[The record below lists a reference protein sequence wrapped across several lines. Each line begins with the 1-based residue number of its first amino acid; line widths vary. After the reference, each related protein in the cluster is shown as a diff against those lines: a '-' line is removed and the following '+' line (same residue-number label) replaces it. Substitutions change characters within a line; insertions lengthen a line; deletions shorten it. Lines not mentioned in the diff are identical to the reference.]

1 MLQRNP
7 MKKFPVSLAAF
18 TALAAAAL
26 AFGAEASTP
35 GVAPVPPPA
44 KAAKAP
50 PINHIETPATGAIW
64 APSPKGA
71 AEFDNYVLGPDSRVQ
86 PGVPQGTWE
95 KYRWDK
101 SEVFPNTLR
110 DVWIYVPAQYNPAE
124 PACLMVIQDGPR
136 QYAMRERTPE
146 DTAARR
152 TLEYAMPTVLDNL
165 IHRKELPVIITV
177 FVNPGSTA
185 IAENGRPDFANRS
198 VEYDSV
204 ADAYSEFLAKE
215 ILPPIE
221 KKYNIRKDAAGRG
234 IGGISS
240 GAICAFTAAWN
251 HPDRFGKV
259 LSDIGSFTNL
269 RGGHVYPQLVRE
281 AAKKPLR
288 VHLQDGTNDNR
299 RPATP
304 ERDWYLQN
312 KLLFEALRDKDYD
325 VRYVLGDGAHNSKHG
340 AALLPDSL
348 RWLWRDEVKK

>member
-1 MLQRNP
+1 
-7 MKKFPVSLAAF
+7 MKKISAAR
-18 TALAAAAL
+18 AAL
-26 AFGAEASTP
+26 LALSIVTSVSAADTP
-35 GVAPVPPPA
+35 APTPA
-44 KAAKAP
+44 PAPKAAP
-50 PINHIETPATGAIW
+50 QNHSEVPAQGAIW

-71 AEFDNYVLGPDSRVQ
+71 AEFDNYTLGPDSRVQ

-95 KYRWDK
+95 KFIWDK
-101 SEVFPNTLR
+101 SEVFPNTVR
-110 DVWIYVPAQYNPAE
+110 EVWIYVPAQYDPKT
-124 PACLMVIQDGPR
+124 PACLMVLQDGPR

-146 DTAARR
+146 DNRARR
-152 TLEYAMPTVLDNL
+152 TLEYAVPNVLDNL
-165 IHRKELPVIITV
+165 IHRKELPVMITV
-177 FVNPGSTA
+177 FINPGSIATA
-185 IAENGRPDFANRS
+185 DAPAINAEGRPNFNNRQ

-204 ADAYSEFLAKE
+204 ADNYSQFLAKE

-221 KKYNIRKDAAGRG
+221 KKYNLRKDPAGRA

-240 GAICAFTAAWN
+240 GAICAFTVAWN
-251 HPDRFGKV
+251 HPDWFGKV
-259 LSDIGSFTNL
+259 LSDVGSFTNI
-269 RGGHVYPQLVRE
+269 RGGHVYPQLVRD

-312 KLLFEALRDKDYD
+312 KLMFEALRDKGYD

-348 RWLWRDEVKK
+348 RWLWRE